1 MVYLVDGHS
10 DRSEGKENN
19 ESVSSSTTSIPGEL
33 ETIVTIDSLTLV
45 FHLYFKVNNS
55 FSFFSFKG
63 HRVFCLCHFFLI
75 KWLLKRLERST
86 VLNRLTLWN
95 LSSSEEFRQ
104 QISSCLRFY
113 VIRDAGICQW
123 WRINNIKERSEE
135 KSFQSYV
142 AYR

>member
-1 MVYLVDGHS
+1 MTFFFLMVYLVDGHS

-63 HRVFCLCHFFLI
+63 HRVFCLCHFF
-75 KWLLKRLERST
+75 
-86 VLNRLTLWN
+86 
-95 LSSSEEFRQ
+95 
-104 QISSCLRFY
+104 Y
-113 VIRDAGICQW
+113 
-123 WRINNIKERSEE
+123 
-135 KSFQSYV
+135 
-142 AYR
+142 

>member
-33 ETIVTIDSLTLV
+33 ETIVTIDSLV

-63 HRVFCLCHFFLI
+63 HRVFCLCHFF
-75 KWLLKRLERST
+75 
-86 VLNRLTLWN
+86 
-95 LSSSEEFRQ
+95 
-104 QISSCLRFY
+104 Y
-113 VIRDAGICQW
+113 
-123 WRINNIKERSEE
+123 
-135 KSFQSYV
+135 
-142 AYR
+142 